1 MKTDVLVHISP
12 DIKRTSAVV
21 QSLARNKVSSTAF
34 SAVMHTIITA
44 AQEDPSKLSLNISL
58 LKPKRTT

>member
-1 MKTDVLVHISP
+1 MKTDVLVHIPP
-12 DIKRTSAVV
+12 DIIRTPTVA
-21 QSLARNKVSSTAF
+21 QSLARNEVSSIAI

-58 LKPKRTT
+58 PKPKKTT